1 LEEIELDHLDG
12 HKGSRPV
19 RIGNGAADH
28 IQLVSLYSCGMN
40 PLITMGAGYLW
51 RTVSFGADPF
61 RSRLIT
67 FSRMDCIYLGQK
79 VMRRFPIDL
88 ELLTQ
93 PFPPVRETIG
103 TLIVSTFFT
112 NQLRPVSLMSQS
124 YDDWY
129 VSISWSIWP
138 ITDLLQGSRQ
148 RTVSISLGSRQ
159 SRTNFNI
166 FRQRRL

>member
-1 LEEIELDHLDG
+1 M
-12 HKGSRPV
+12 

-28 IQLVSLYSCGMN
+28 IQLVSLYSCGMV
-40 PLITMGAGYLW
+40 PLMTMGAGYLW

-61 RSRLIT
+61 QSRLII

-93 PFPPVRETIG
+93 LFPAVRETIG
-103 TLIVSTFFT
+103 TLIVLTFLT
-112 NQLRPVSLMSQS
+112 EQLRLVSPMSQS

-129 VSISWSIWP
+129 VSISWSTWP
-138 ITDLLQGSRQ
+138 ITDLLQGSRP
-148 RTVSISLGSRQ
+148 RTVSISPGS
-159 SRTNFNI
+159 
-166 FRQRRL
+166 